1 MIMIMIL
8 MKMMMLM
15 MITQILMVKMMI
27 TILFAVAA
35 DGVRQKLQ
43 KNICTHTHTHAHLK
57 VWCGVCVAK
66 NHDANSA
73 GLYTAWSRGTHADER
88 RYVHPYLESGGSLH
102 KLATSTSS

>member
-1 MIMIMIL
+1 MESDRSY
-8 MKMMMLM
+8 KR
-15 MITQILMVKMMI
+15 TY
-27 TILFAVAA
+27 A
-35 DGVRQKLQ
+35 
-43 KNICTHTHTHAHLK
+43 HTHTCTPESL
-57 VWCGVCVAK
+57 VWCVCVCVAK